1 LEVSNLDEMKQAIA
15 AGADVVMLDNMSL
28 EEMRKAVKVSDGRCI
43 IEASGNVTLER
54 VRDIALCGVD
64 VISTSQIT
72 MSAPSSDISLELR
85 LGSSQI

>member
-1 LEVSNLDEMKQAIA
+1 MK
-15 AGADVVMLDNMSL
+15 
-28 EEMRKAVKVSDGRCI
+28 EAVKMSAGRCI

-72 MSAPSSDISLELR
+72 MSARSSDISLELKLDR
-85 LGSSQI
+85 SRT